1 MSTTTKAAPKA
12 PQHPLDALAAG
23 DPRGVIALM
32 LWKERMRNP
41 DLYAQ
46 ITEAD
51 IIGFQ
56 DCVKYLKVVP
66 EVQILR
72 PAGIPAQPEVLA
84 TANRRH
90 IPARPATDPKPY
102 VIVRLVEKGTD
113 NTIRPVENNQE
124 DYDAAAAATQVRQAR
139 DSAPQ
144 LAQRLIQQANSGEY
158 SLSDMQDA
166 ANCLLILARN
176 Q

>member
-1 MSTTTKAAPKA
+1 MSNTKDAIKE

-32 LWKERMRNP
+32 LWQRRFEQP

-46 ITEAD
+46 ITEKD
-51 IIGFQ
+51 IVGFQ
-56 DCVKYLKVVP
+56 DCVRYMKVTP

-72 PAGIPAQPEVLA
+72 PAGIEAQPAIPA
-84 TANRRH
+84 TKNRRAV
-90 IPARPATDPKPY
+90 PARPATDPKPY
-102 VIVRLVEKGTD
+102 VIVRLVEKGTE
-113 NTIRPVENNQE
+113 NAIRPVENNQE
-124 DYDAAAAATQVRQAR
+124 DYDKMAASAQVKQAR
-139 DSAPQ
+139 DSAPG

-166 ANCLLILARN
+166 ANALMILAR